1 MLYLTDLGIWRI
13 TQGGMKVSQG
23 RMVAFTGSQ
32 EVISKAGK
40 QAQWVQVYGAVC
52 RCQALT
58 LRIRVTDTKPEYKN
72 PQRRWCVG
80 VGRGSDQVL
89 RTSELSRKHLD
100 TILCAVTERLEALS
114 HFSKTAEASISA

>member
-1 MLYLTDLGIWRI
+1 
-13 TQGGMKVSQG
+13 
-23 RMVAFTGSQ
+23 MVVFTGSQ
-32 EVISKAGK
+32 EVIPEAGK

-58 LRIRVTDTKPEYKN
+58 LRIRVTDTKPEYKS

-100 TILCAVTERLEALS
+100 TVLHAVTERLEALS
-114 HFSKTAEASISA
+114 HSSKTAEAFISA